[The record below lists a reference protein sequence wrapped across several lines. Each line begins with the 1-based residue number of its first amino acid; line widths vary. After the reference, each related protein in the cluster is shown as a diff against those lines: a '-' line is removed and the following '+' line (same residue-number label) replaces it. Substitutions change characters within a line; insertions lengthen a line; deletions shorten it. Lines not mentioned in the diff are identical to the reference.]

1 MMMGGEPAD
10 PSQAT
15 APAMSKP
22 WREMRL
28 RAASSLVMAAIAGI
42 FLYIGGL
49 PFAVLGAVV
58 GVLTSFEWSRI
69 VRDGAFDSG
78 LVVQVIAVVIAAVLA
93 WLGLAALAVA
103 AVVAGCILTGLLCFQ
118 RRPLLSAEGVLYA
131 GLPVVALIWLRED
144 QPNGFAAVLLILIAV
159 VATDVAAFVF
169 GRLIGGPK
177 LAPAISPNK
186 TWSGF
191 LGGISTAGLAAAVF
205 AHAIGAD
212 PVMVGVAGAI
222 LGIVAQI
229 GDLTESAL
237 KRSFGVKDSGHII
250 PGHGGIMDR
259 IDGLVFASVAAG
271 FVALAINPQAPA
283 SALLFGV

>member
-1 MMMGGEPAD
+1 MGGEPAE

-15 APAMSKP
+15 APVMSGSA
-22 WREMRL
+22 REIRL
-28 RAASSLVMAAIAGI
+28 RTASGLVMAAIAGGVV
-42 FLYIGGL
+42 YIGGL
-49 PFAVLGAVV
+49 PFAFLGAVV

-69 VRDGAFDSG
+69 VRDGAIDAG
-78 LVVQVIAVVIAAVLA
+78 LVVQAFAVVIAAVLA
-93 WLGLAALAVA
+93 WLGLAALALA
-103 AVVAGCILTGLLCFQ
+103 AVIAGSILTGLLCFQ

-191 LGGISTAGLAAAVF
+191 LGGISTAGLAAAGF
-205 AHAIGAD
+205 AHTIGAD
-212 PVMVGVAGAI
+212 PLMVGISGVF

-271 FVALAINPQAPA
+271 FVALALDPQAPA
-283 SALLFGV
+283 SALLFGG

>member
-1 MMMGGEPAD
+1 MGGEPAE

-15 APAMSKP
+15 APVMIGSS
-22 WREMRL
+22 REIRL
-28 RAASSLVMAAIAGI
+28 RTASGLVMAAIAGVA
-42 FLYIGGL
+42 LYVGGL
-49 PFAVLGAVV
+49 PFALLGAVV

-69 VRDGAFDSG
+69 VRDGAIDSAV
-78 LVVQVIAVVIAAVLA
+78 VVQVLSVVVAAGLA
-93 WLGLAALAVA
+93 WLGLAALAI
-103 AVVAGCILTGLLCFQ
+103 AVIIAGSILTGLLCFE

-169 GRLIGGPK
+169 GRLIGGPR

-191 LGGISTAGLAAAVF
+191 LGGISAAGLAAAGF
-205 AHAIGAD
+205 AHTIGAD
-212 PVMVGVAGAI
+212 PVMVGVAGVF

-271 FVALAINPQAPA
+271 FVALALDPQAPS

>member
-1 MMMGGEPAD
+1 MGGEPAE

-15 APAMSKP
+15 APVLSGSS
-22 WREMRL
+22 REFRL
-28 RAASSLVMAAIAGI
+28 RTASGLIMAAIAGGV
-42 FLYIGGL
+42 LYMGGL

-69 VRDGAFDSG
+69 VRDGAIDPG
-78 LVVQVIAVVIAAVLA
+78 VVVQVFAVVIAAALA
-93 WLGLAALAVA
+93 WLGLAALAIA
-103 AVVAGCILTGLLCFQ
+103 AVIAGAILTGLLCFQ

-159 VATDVAAFVF
+159 VATDIAAFAF
-169 GRLIGGPK
+169 GRLVGGPK

-191 LGGISTAGLAAAVF
+191 VGGISTAGLAAAGL
-205 AHAIGAD
+205 AHGVGAD
-212 PVMVGVAGAI
+212 PLMLGIAGVV

-237 KRSFGVKDSGHII
+237 KRSFGIKDSGDII

-271 FVALAINPQAPA
+271 FVALALNPQAPA
-283 SALLFGV
+283 SALLFGG

>member
-1 MMMGGEPAD
+1 
-10 PSQAT
+10 
-15 APAMSKP
+15 MSGSA
-22 WREMRL
+22 REIRL
-28 RAASSLVMAAIAGI
+28 RTASGLVMAAIAGGVV
-42 FLYIGGL
+42 YIGGL
-49 PFAVLGAVV
+49 PFAFLGAVV

-69 VRDGAFDSG
+69 VRDGAIDAG
-78 LVVQVIAVVIAAVLA
+78 LVVQVFAVVIAAALA
-93 WLGLAALAVA
+93 WLGLAALALA
-103 AVVAGCILTGLLCFQ
+103 AVIAGSILTGLLCFQ

-191 LGGISTAGLAAAVF
+191 LGGISTAGLAAAGF
-205 AHAIGAD
+205 AHTIGAD
-212 PVMVGVAGAI
+212 PLMVGISGVF

-271 FVALAINPQAPA
+271 FVALALDPQAPA
-283 SALLFGV
+283 SALLFGG

>member
-1 MMMGGEPAD
+1 MAVVAGG
-10 PSQAT
+10 
-15 APAMSKP
+15 
-22 WREMRL
+22 
-28 RAASSLVMAAIAGI
+28 V
-42 FLYIGGL
+42 LYIGGL

-58 GVLTSFEWSRI
+58 GVLTSFEWARI
-69 VRDGAFDSG
+69 VRDGAIDPG
-78 LVVQVIAVVIAAVLA
+78 LVVQVFAVVSAAALA
-93 WLGLAALAVA
+93 WLGLAALALA
-103 AVVAGCILTGLLCFQ
+103 AVIAGSILTGLLCFQ

-144 QPNGFAAVLLILIAV
+144 QPHGFAAVLLILIAV
-159 VATDVAAFVF
+159 DATDVAAFVF

-191 LGGISTAGLAAAVF
+191 MGGISTAGLATAGF

-212 PVMVGVAGAI
+212 PVMLGTAGVF

-237 KRSFGVKDSGHII
+237 KRSFGMKDSGHII

-271 FVALAINPQAPA
+271 FVALALNPQAPA
-283 SALLFGV
+283 SALLFGG